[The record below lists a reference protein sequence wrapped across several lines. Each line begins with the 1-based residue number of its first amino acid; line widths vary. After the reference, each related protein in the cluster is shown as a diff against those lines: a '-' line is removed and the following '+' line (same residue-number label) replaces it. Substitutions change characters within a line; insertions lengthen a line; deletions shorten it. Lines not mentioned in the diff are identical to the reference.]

1 MIVYERVDRERGFM
15 AELLKLPSDVLIILA
30 MTLFLAIVRVT
41 DPGSE
46 GGRATRRLRHLIHEV
61 LSHWHNPSSGS
72 ADEQKDE
79 EK

>member
-1 MIVYERVDRERGFM
+1 M

-41 DPGSE
+41 DPGGG

-61 LSHWHNPSSGS
+61 LSHRHGSSSGK
-72 ADEQKDE
+72 ADEREGEDK
-79 EK
+79 